1 MYRHVS
7 ALFIPRDP
15 TIIYYSS
22 KMATSMPD
30 FSDQESLDSLWNT
43 FDELASSPEFEFN
56 DLSDVPDMSVI
67 SDMSCSPVFVKE
79 ESSDT
84 LSQVMD
90 SIMGETRS
98 TVVSPDSQTEPNP
111 LAVPS
116 STSFPGKY
124 GFGISFEKQTKE
136 TKSTTWTYSPAL
148 HKLFVRMATC
158 CPIRFQTSV
167 APSAGCVIRA
177 TPVYSRPEHV
187 KEVVRRCPNHSSCTG
202 DQNEGHPAPTHL
214 VRCQHSQAYYC
225 EDSFSGR
232 LSVTIPYEQA
242 AAGTPWVVN
251 LFQFMCFSSCVG
263 GLNRRP
269 IQVIFTME
277 EDGQVVGRQAVEVR
291 ICACPGRDRKTEED
305 AANPN
310 KRPVKRASP
319 SSINI
324 DSKRQCTG
332 DNNVFTLTVVG
343 KDNYEMLCKIRD
355 SLELAAMIPQAQVSA
370 YRQQGLPQTQIQ
382 GQPQSQQQAQPQAQ
396 QHAQRQAQCQVP
408 VQAQPFRQ
416 VQHVHQK
423 KPGQIVYAAPATVS
437 TTGTTGQNRSCG
449 VTSGQPAPAAHRQQH
464 HYTYTTVTGTSYQ

>member
-1 MYRHVS
+1 MP
-7 ALFIPRDP
+7 AL
-15 TIIYYSS
+15 
-22 KMATSMPD
+22 
-30 FSDQESLDSLWNT
+30 SDQESLDDLWNT
-43 FDELASSPEFEFN
+43 LDELASSPELEYN
-56 DLSDVPDMSVI
+56 YMSDVPDMSVI
-67 SDMSCSPVFVKE
+67 SDTSCSPVFVKE
-79 ESSDT
+79 ESRDT

-98 TVVSPDSQTEPNP
+98 TVVSPDSQTESNP

-158 CPIRFQTSV
+158 CPIRFQTSL

-187 KEVVRRCPNHSSCTG
+187 KEVVRRCPNHSSCTD

-251 LFQFMCFSSCVG
+251 LFEFMCFSSCVG

-277 EDGQVVGRQAVEVR
+277 EDGEVIGRQAVEVR

-310 KRPVKRASP
+310 KRPVKRAVP
-319 SSINI
+319 SSINL

-332 DNNVFTLTVVG
+332 DTNVFTLTVVG
-343 KDNYEMLCKIRD
+343 KDNYEMLCKIRE

-370 YRQQGLPQTQIQ
+370 YKQQGQE
-382 GQPQSQQQAQPQAQ
+382 QAQPQAQ
-396 QHAQRQAQCQVP
+396 QQAQH
-408 VQAQPFRQ
+408 QAQHQTQPQTPHQIQVQTQPLRK
-416 VQHVHQK
+416 VQHVQQK
-423 KPGQIVYAAPATVS
+423 RPGAIVYAAPATVA
-437 TTGTTGQNRSCG
+437 TTGTAAQNRSCR
-449 VTSGQPAPAAHRQQH
+449 VTSGQPASAAHTQH
-464 HYTYTTVTGTSYQ
+464 RYFTYTTVTGTSYQ

>member
-1 MYRHVS
+1 
-7 ALFIPRDP
+7 
-15 TIIYYSS
+15 
-22 KMATSMPD
+22 MATSMPD

-79 ESSDT
+79 ESRDT

-98 TVVSPDSQTEPNP
+98 TVVT
-111 LAVPS
+111 
-116 STSFPGKY
+116 
-124 GFGISFEKQTKE
+124 
-136 TKSTTWTYSPAL
+136 
-148 HKLFVRMATC
+148 
-158 CPIRFQTSV
+158 
-167 APSAGCVIRA
+167 SAGCVIRA

-202 DQNEGHPAPTHL
+202 DQNEGHLAPTHL

-251 LFQFMCFSSCVG
+251 LFQFMCFSLCVG

-277 EDGQVVGRQAVEVR
+277 EGGQVVGRQAVEVR

-310 KRPVKRASP
+310 KRPVKRAAP

-324 DSKRQCTG
+324 NSKRQCTG

-370 YRQQGLPQTQIQ
+370 YRQFKPLTQA
-382 GQPQSQQQAQPQAQ
+382 QAQPQAQ
-396 QHAQRQAQCQVP
+396 PQAQRQAQSQVQHQVQ
-408 VQAQPFRQ
+408 VQAQSLRQ

-437 TTGTTGQNRSCG
+437 TTGTTGQNRSCR
-449 VTSGQPAPAAHRQQH
+449 VSSGQPAPAAHRQQH

>member
-1 MYRHVS
+1 
-7 ALFIPRDP
+7 
-15 TIIYYSS
+15 
-22 KMATSMPD
+22 MATSLPD

-56 DLSDVPDMSVI
+56 DLSDVSDMSVI
-67 SDMSCSPVFVKE
+67 SDMSCSPVFVKD
-79 ESSDT
+79 ESRDT

-305 AANPN
+305 AVNPH
-310 KRPVKRASP
+310 KRPVKRAAP

-332 DNNVFTLTVVG
+332 DNDVFTLTVVG

-355 SLELAAMIPQAQVSA
+355 SLDLAAMIPQAQVSA
-370 YRQQGLPQTQIQ
+370 YRQQGQQETQQ
-382 GQPQSQQQAQPQAQ
+382 QSHLQAQQQAQLQAQPQTQPQTQ
-396 QHAQRQAQCQVP
+396 QHARPQPQRKAEHQVLCQARP
-408 VQAQPFRQ
+408 LRQ

-423 KPGQIVYAAPATVS
+423 KPGQIVYVAPATVS
-437 TTGTTGQNRSCG
+437 TTGTTGQNRSCR
-449 VTSGQPAPAAHRQQH
+449 VTSGQPAPAPHGQQH

>member
-1 MYRHVS
+1 
-7 ALFIPRDP
+7 
-15 TIIYYSS
+15 
-22 KMATSMPD
+22 MATSMPD

-43 FDELASSPEFEFN
+43 YDELASSPEFEFN

-79 ESSDT
+79 ESRDT

-98 TVVSPDSQTEPNP
+98 TVVSTDSQTEPNP

-167 APSAGCVIRA
+167 APTAGCVIRA

-187 KEVVRRCPNHSSCTG
+187 KEVVKRCPNHSSYTG

-291 ICACPGRDRKTEED
+291 ICACPGRDRKTEEN

-310 KRPVKRASP
+310 KRPVKRPAP

-343 KDNYEMLCKIRD
+343 KDKYEMLCKIRD
-355 SLELAAMIPQAQVSA
+355 SLELVAMIPQAQVSA
-370 YRQQGLPQTQIQ
+370 YRQQGQQETQQQSHPQA
-382 GQPQSQQQAQPQAQ
+382 QQQAQLQAQPQTQPQTQQHARPQAQ
-396 QHAQRQAQCQVP
+396 RQVQRQVLF
-408 VQAQPFRQ
+408 QAQPLRQ

-423 KPGQIVYAAPATVS
+423 KPGQIVYADPATVS
-437 TTGTTGQNRSCG
+437 TTGTTGQNRSCR

>member
-1 MYRHVS
+1 MSRHVS
-7 ALFIPRDP
+7 SLFIPSDP
-15 TIIYYSS
+15 TTIYYSS

-30 FSDQESLDSLWNT
+30 FSDQESLDSLWST

-56 DLSDVPDMSVI
+56 DLTDVPDMSVI

-79 ESSDT
+79 ENRDT

-232 LSVTIPYEQA
+232 LSVIIPYEQA

-310 KRPVKRASP
+310 KRPVKRAAP

-332 DNNVFTLTVVG
+332 DNKVFTLTVVG
-343 KDNYEMLCKIRD
+343 NDNYEMLCKIRD

-370 YRQQGLPQTQIQ
+370 YRQCRPQTQ
-382 GQPQSQQQAQPQAQ
+382 PQTQSQAQPQT
-396 QHAQRQAQCQVP
+396 QRQTQCQVP
-408 VQAQPFRQ
+408 VQAQSLRQ

-437 TTGTTGQNRSCG
+437 TTGTTGQNRSCR